1 MSKADKFKNLT
12 SKSES
17 NSARENASQLINLAS
32 SPAIPQESFQT
43 NEEYIS
49 EKIESDILSNP
60 NDSLH
65 DLFKQ
70 YEKTVEDNTVRSTFL
85 IRKDLAKWLDKI
97 SKGKKRGFKTAFLT
111 QLLEK
116 AKKEYEENNK

>member
-17 NSARENASQLINLAS
+17 NSARDNAAQLINLAANPAVPTES
-32 SPAIPQESFQT
+32 SQA
-43 NEEYIS
+43 NEES
-49 EKIESDILSNP
+49 VQNKIESEIPLDP

-65 DLFKQ
+65 DLFKK